1 MVFIRMGIFNKRFYE
16 YIKNLLYMLR
26 EKNEHGK
33 KAENTNFI
41 LHSPQWWRRP
51 ESNRCPNISVESFL
65 HVYFRIACREGAGTE
80 HTNIFLR
87 RIVLSHAHFV
97 AGQHPLFVLSRRR
110 HWKVAILCGGP
121 NDYLITD

>member
-1 MVFIRMGIFNKRFYE
+1 MAFIRMGILNKRLYE
-16 YIKNLLYMLR
+16 YIITLLYMLR
-26 EKNEHGK
+26 KKNEPGK

-65 HVYFRIACREGAGTE
+65 HVYFRIACREGAGTK
-80 HTNIFLR
+80 HTNIFLSC
-87 RIVLSHAHFV
+87 IFLSNRHSLRL
-97 AGQHPLFVLSRRR
+97 QHPLFVLSRRR